1 MALDDVDAALSDY
14 EPTDTEG
21 DVQDENVQ
29 MQNAPTQAVD
39 AETPDQGVSNGE
51 LDRISGAVAP
61 TPTMPADQLG
71 NPNPMQ
77 AANQAFD
84 AGKATA
90 AAQGG
95 VGTALGEKEQFMAQ
109 EAQDREVQARLDEQ
123 ERADQAAAQHE
134 ALEKTHA
141 ETEAAAKK
149 YDEFKFHDH
158 WKEAPVGHK
167 VLAMLFSGLGGAAA
181 ARTGGPNE
189 ALRAMDDIS
198 QREYNQ
204 DVQRLNKAETFM
216 KWKKEGET
224 NLQSRFEKEKAN
236 LQMQQAARLKSM
248 ADLAES
254 HYLRTHPGATVDEA
268 KNNVI
273 VAGLTQKAAETYSGA
288 VQNIY
293 KIEAAKQA
301 ALLKA
306 KKAGAGGGNM
316 GALKQFTDR
325 ANELKPGEPI
335 PADLMELGRRAGY
348 KLNQIT
354 PEIDRLR
361 NTGSKSEG
369 GERAEKKLSA
379 ADEARTVVFEGKRYL
394 APTSRIV
401 DKVDQRLINYGD
413 AEESLRDLLAYH
425 KSDPL
430 KAKLPLG
437 DRYDRAVLAVA
448 TVTTANASDKTT
460 THEANTIKNFGLS
473 SPDAIQRTLDHVKQR
488 KQAFISTLK
497 PVDDEPSPTKADKPK
512 IPTDVIERAK
522 ARAASGDKKAKDWLA
537 GHGL

>member
-29 MQNAPTQAVD
+29 MQNQPTQAVD
-39 AETPDQGVSNGE
+39 AETPNAPVSNGE
-51 LDRISGAVAP
+51 LDRISGATAP

-77 AANQAFD
+77 AANSALA
-84 AGKATA
+84 AGNATA

-95 VGTALGEKEQFMAQ
+95 VGSAIGEKEQFMAQ
-109 EAQDREVQARLDEQ
+109 EAQDREVQARLDAQ
-123 ERADQAAAQHE
+123 ERADQEAAQHA

-141 ETEAAAKK
+141 ETEAATKK
-149 YDEFKFHDH
+149 FDEFKFHDH

-167 VLAMLFSGLGGAAA
+167 VLAMLFSGIGGAAA
-181 ARTGGPNE
+181 ARTGGQNE

-216 KWKKEGET
+216 KWKKEGEKD
-224 NLQSRFEKEKAN
+224 LQSRFEKEKAG

-248 ADLAES
+248 ADSAES

-306 KKAGAGGGNM
+306 KKAGAGGGSSAGLSELISM
-316 GALKQFTDR
+316 REQGKPDSEIAARAAALHINPKVW
-325 ANELKPGEPI
+325 L
-335 PADLMELGRRAGY
+335 PAVKDVSA
-348 KLNQIT
+348 
-354 PEIDRLR
+354 R
-361 NTGSKSEG
+361 NHTESTEG
-369 GERAEKKLSA
+369 NTEKKLSA

-413 AEESLRDLLAYH
+413 AEESLKDLLAYH

-460 THEANTIKNFGLS
+460 THEANTIKNYGLS
-473 SPDAIQRTLDHVKQR
+473 SEDAIKRTLAHVQER
-488 KQAFISTLK
+488 KKAFLSTLK
-497 PVDDEPSPTKADKPK
+497 PVDDEPAKADKPETSKPK
-512 IPTDVIERAK
+512 IPPDVIERAK
-522 ARAASGDKKAKDWLA
+522 SRAASGDKKAIDWLT